1 MSDLIEK
8 ARAMLLLQPT
18 STSFSSPNMESL
30 DIRNS
35 KIRGYDDKTVV
46 KEAIRYMDRYFPD
59 YGFYCKLKDL
69 AKTLGFG
76 KNRKSKTKKSKSKK
90 SIKKKSMKKKIR
102 K

>member
-8 ARAMLLLQPT
+8 ARAMLLLPPI
-18 STSFSSPNMESL
+18 STSFSSPNMKAL
-30 DIRNS
+30 DERNS

-59 YGFYCKLKDL
+59 YGFYCELKNL
-69 AKTLGFG
+69 EKTLGFG
-76 KNRKSKTKKSKSKK
+76 KNRKSKTKKSKTKK
-90 SIKKKSMKKKIR
+90 SKTKKSMKKKIR

>member
-46 KEAIRYMDRYFPD
+46 KKAIDYMDSYFPD